1 MQKFGNFF
9 ESLWKGSADA
19 LRTSGII
26 TTTALTLD
34 VACHYN
40 DTFSVDIENI
50 QISQDTFELE
60 EEAET
65 GTVSFNL
72 EWLRRR
78 CLNLLF

>member
-1 MQKFGNFF
+1 MNFYEKNSKLDDF
-9 ESLWKGSADA
+9 KSLWKGSAEA

-65 GTVSFNL
+65 GTVSIYL
-72 EWLRRR
+72 KYLRRKW
-78 CLNLLF
+78 